1 MTKTIHF
8 KGSIMK
14 TWYMLTLVGK
24 DRPRIV
30 AKITKTL
37 YQGNCNLG
45 EASMARL
52 GGNFSIMLM
61 VQVSISKQNLI
72 DLLTPISHSL
82 NLKFHLDEIEG
93 ELLRHLEPDVRITV
107 FGADRTGI
115 VADVTSVLADS
126 GLNILNLETDVGGS
140 VESPIYIMQIDGIAT
155 KGYELVKEKL
165 KQISSEKELETKI
178 EPVDIMLG

>member
-1 MTKTIHF
+1 MTKTVYLLEQ
-8 KGSIMK
+8 IMK

-24 DRPRIV
+24 DQPGIV

-37 YQGNCNLG
+37 YKGNCNLG

-61 VQVSISKQNLI
+61 VCTNLSSQSLT
-72 DLLTPISHSL
+72 DLLTPISKSL
-82 NLKFHLDEIEG
+82 KLNFHLDEIEG
-93 ELLRHLEPDVRITV
+93 ELLKHLEPDVRITV

-115 VADVTSVLADS
+115 VAEVTNVLAES

-140 VESPIYIMQIDGIAT
+140 IDSPIYIMQIDGIAT
-155 KGYELVKEKL
+155 KGYRLVEETL
-165 KQISSEKELETKI
+165 KQISSEKNLETKI
-178 EPVDIMLG
+178 EPIDIMLG